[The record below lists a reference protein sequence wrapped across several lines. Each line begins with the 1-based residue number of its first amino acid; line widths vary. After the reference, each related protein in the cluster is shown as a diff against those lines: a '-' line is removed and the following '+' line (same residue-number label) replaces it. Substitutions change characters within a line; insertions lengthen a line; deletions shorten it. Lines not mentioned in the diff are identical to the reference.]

1 MNTPAH
7 LIIGAAAFSKKHP
20 RSTYWAALAGAFA
33 PDFSL
38 YAMVAV
44 SIWVMDI
51 PARTVFGEYYY
62 SDAWQAVFAVDNSF
76 ILWGLLFAVAY
87 WRKLPVLFA
96 FSGAGLLH
104 LAFDFPLHT
113 HDARMHFWPLS
124 DWVFISPY
132 SYWDSGAH
140 AGIIGPIALSAA
152 VGGAIIVWRRF
163 ETLKIRAITLV
174 LLAGEVASSGIW
186 RLVF

>member
-7 LIIGAAAFSKKHP
+7 LLFGTAVFAKKHP
-20 RSTYWAALAGAFA
+20 RRTYWAALAGSFA

-44 SIWVMDI
+44 SIWIMDI
-51 PARTVFGEYYY
+51 PARTVFGEFYY

-76 ILWGLLFAVAY
+76 VLWGALLALAL
-87 WRKLPVLFA
+87 WCKMPGLIA

-124 DWVFISPY
+124 DWVFISPF
-132 SYWDSGAH
+132 SYWDSSAH
-140 AGIIGPIALSAA
+140 AGTIGPLALA
-152 VGGAIIVWRRF
+152 GAIVCVAVIWRRF
-163 ETLKIRAITLV
+163 ESWKLRGITLALV
-174 LLAGEVASSGIW
+174 AAELASSGIW
-186 RLVF
+186 RFVF